1 MRGLVFPG
9 HDKRRHPFGGGSK
22 SGGDVAIQDE
32 QPIQSLLVLRQGL
45 AKFHWEQTPERPEEH
60 LIPLALRI
68 VLHPDEFLSDRQG
81 QRSLFGRRLGGW
93 KLIDDG

>member
-1 MRGLVFPG
+1 
-9 HDKRRHPFGGGSK
+9 
-22 SGGDVAIQDE
+22 
-32 QPIQSLLVLRQGL
+32 
-45 AKFHWEQTPERPEEH
+45 